1 MQLET
6 STEIRQPPERVFA
19 YLAHHPNHVHLV
31 EQNLSCEQ
39 VSDGPMGVGT
49 KLKNTARMFGPL
61 GGRIEEHFEVVAFE
75 PGRRLSKA
83 SREGSSFETTDSFE
97 LSQTADGTAV
107 RFVVT
112 VTPRNVFQRALM
124 AVMKPVVGRA
134 MRDTLSKL
142 KTILEAA

>member
-6 STEIRQPPERVFA
+6 STQIRQPPERVFT
-19 YLAHHPNHVHLV
+19 YLAHHPNHVHIV

-39 VSDGPMGVGT
+39 VSPGPMGVGT
-49 KLKNTARMFGPL
+49 KLKNTARMFGKL

-75 PGRRLSKA
+75 PGRKLSKS

-97 LSQTADGTAV
+97 LTPTSEGTEV

-112 VTPRNVFQRALM
+112 VTPHNVFQRALM
-124 AVMKPVVGRA
+124 AVMKPVVSRA
-134 MRDTLSKL
+134 MRDTLAKL
-142 KTILEAA
+142 KSLLEAA